1 MAPAAG
7 SNSSPA
13 TPHSGSSN
21 PAVGATA
28 NPWTTPGCSRTGL
41 TVGGFSGTVITC
53 GGGGGAGAGAGP
65 YQRGSGS
72 WSCTPGVRPSPNVT
86 FGALTCPGR
95 VGAVIRAGPFIGR
108 ARFATRSDSARRT
121 AVGVGSRTAAAI
133 AVRIRAAAAA
143 VVDVAVAPVRTA
155 ARASATVAVRAF
167 AIMRM
172 ARITAGVGDRD
183 GRAGPTYQK
192 TCGHDANTCREAE
205 VRLGQ
210 GSSPASGKDMQT
222 RANCILACRC
232 TVEEQLR
239 TMHANLR

>member
-7 SNSSPA
+7 INSSPA

-21 PAVGATA
+21 PAVGATT
-28 NPWTTPGCSRTGL
+28 NRWTTPGCSRTGL
-41 TVGGFSGTVITC
+41 TVGGFSGTVITSG
-53 GGGGGAGAGAGP
+53 GGGGGAGAGAGRIP
-65 YQRGSGS
+65 ARFGIVVLHSG
-72 WSCTPGVRPSPNVT
+72 RPPVAECH
-86 FGALTCPGR
+86 FRRLDLPRR

-121 AVGVGSRTAAAI
+121 AVGVGSRAAAAI
-133 AVRIRAAAAA
+133 AVRSF
-143 VVDVAVAPVRTA
+143 VVRDRRESLLMFCRCSRPT
-155 ARASATVAVRAF
+155 ATVAVRAF
-167 AIMRM
+167 AIIRM
-172 ARITAGVGDRD
+172 AANYHRRVGDRD

-232 TVEEQLR
+232 RVEEQLR